1 MNQKIYKQTI
11 KLATGEITTYFQENP
26 NGSLVF
32 YTPEAPFIVEWL
44 AAGNTPE
51 EWNSNGDF

>member
-1 MNQKIYKQTI
+1 MRMFKQVI
-11 KLATGEITTYFQENP
+11 VDQTGEYIIYRQENP
-26 NGSLVF
+26 DGSWVF

-51 EWNSNGDF
+51 PWNPGE